1 MGTEADSRAEVIE
14 GRRCERLR
22 EREWVLEWD
31 DREWEWDAAL
41 EREGVE

>member
-22 EREWVLEWD
+22 EREWVLEW
-31 DREWEWDAAL
+31 EWDAAL